1 MASTKYSLA
10 QTIIFDEENNGFESF
25 VSYHP
30 EMMVSIGTVLCSFKD
45 GVLYTHD
52 DEPFYNNF
60 YGVQYDST
68 ITPVFNQNE
77 LEKKTFLAVEQL
89 ATQAWDCPEIIT
101 SSNEYLKVKQVSEL
115 IVEDF
120 AELEGNYNASFL
132 RASNSE
138 GGLLEGSS
146 LKGNLMSIKFRAVN
160 ENPPNNTLISLNLVS
175 VKAIDSPL
183 TNK

>member
-10 QTIIFDEENNGFESF
+10 QTIIFDEENNGFETF

-30 EMMVSIGTVLCSFKD
+30 EMMVCIGTLLCTFKN
-45 GVLYTHD
+45 GVLWTHD
-52 DEPFYNNF
+52 DEPYYNNF
-60 YGVQYDST
+60 YGEQFDSY

-77 LEKKTFLAVEQL
+77 LQKKTFLAVEEL

-101 SSNEYLKVKQVSEL
+101 SSNEYQKVKQVSEL
-115 IVEDF
+115 IEDDFVEQ
-120 AELEGNYNASFL
+120 EGVYNASFL
-132 RASNSE
+132 RASNSA

-146 LKGNLMSIKFRAVN
+146 LKGNLMSVKFRAIN
-160 ENPPNNTLISLNLVS
+160 QFPPDNNLISLNLVS
-175 VKAIDSPL
+175 VKSIDSPL